1 MLQTTKR
8 ESDNVLA
15 KGAKFSHVGGKNC
28 EHKILIVHDG
38 ENYDLI
44 SNVCGAPLPL
54 LHGSG
59 TKQLDLSTTS
69 KNLKVLHA

>member
-1 MLQTTKR
+1 VIICLLRPQNFHKQ
-8 ESDNVLA
+8 N
-15 KGAKFSHVGGKNC
+15 GKNC
-28 EHKILIVHDG
+28 EHNKILIVHEG

-44 SNVCGAPLPL
+44 SCVCGAPLPL